1 MLTEGT
7 LLLKGG
13 LLIHG
18 ETAPMMREDPQSHR
32 YGASLSED
40 GRFRLLVEA
49 IRDYAIYM
57 LDAQGTVTSWNR
69 GATRFMGYQPHEI
82 IGQHFSVLYTEEDKK
97 AGLPQRALEI
107 VEREGIFE
115 NEGWRVRNDGT
126 RFWAHVVI
134 DPIRSQTGELVG
146 FAKITR
152 DSTERKEAAEALRR
166 SEEQFRILVQGVTD
180 YAIYMLDPQGR
191 ITNWNAGAERLK
203 GYKPD
208 EIIGENFARFYSEE
222 ERAKGIPY
230 NNLRIAEQEGRF
242 EKEGWR
248 IRKDGSQFWANVV
261 IDPVRDENGN
271 LIGFAKVTRDF
282 TERRQGQLALEQARE
297 ALFQAQKMEAI
308 GQLTGGVA
316 HDFNNLLMAILGSLE
331 LVRKRIPNDP
341 KITPLID
348 NAVLAGKR
356 GASLTQ
362 RMLMFARRQPLDPE
376 PTDLVMLLNGM
387 RELFQ
392 SSIGPDI
399 RIETRFPIALPHVRI
414 DPNQLESAVLNLCIN
429 ARDAM
434 SDGGQ
439 ITISGEEVQP
449 EQMTRRFVLLS
460 VKDNG
465 TGMDDDTLARASEP
479 FFTTKGV
486 GKGTGLGLAMVKGF
500 VEQSGGRF
508 VIRSERGKGTTVELW
523 LPIAESHAS
532 QRVEAKHGEEPIN
545 TEPLVVLAVDDDPLV
560 LLNARAMLE
569 DLGHTVV
576 TATSGA
582 EAVEVLDRVV
592 RVDLLITDQAM
603 PNMTGLQLAAIVQE
617 GWPEVPII
625 IATGYDEMPAS
636 AQGRFEKLTK
646 PYFQSHLNKA
656 IMAATKASVQA
667 DR

>member
-439 ITISGEEVQP
+439 ITISGEEVQH

>member
-1 MLTEGT
+1 MLSN
-7 LLLKGG
+7 
-13 LLIHG
+13 G
-18 ETAPMMREDPQSHR
+18 EAGPAVRENPQSHR
-32 YGASLSED
+32 DDTFSTKD
-40 GRFRLLVEA
+40 GRYRLLVEA

-57 LDAQGTVTSWNR
+57 LSPQGIVTSWNR
-69 GATRFMGYQPHEI
+69 GAARFKGYQSHEI
-82 IGQHFSVLYTEEDKK
+82 IGQHFSVFYTEEDRKS
-97 AGLPQRALEI
+97 GLPQRVLETA
-107 VEREGIFE
+107 EREGVFE
-115 NEGWRVRNDGT
+115 TEGWRVRKDGT

-134 DPIRSQTGELVG
+134 DPVRSETGELVG

-152 DSTERKEAAEALRR
+152 DLTERKDAADALRR

-191 ITNWNAGAERLK
+191 ITNWNVGAERLK

-230 NNLRIAEQEGRF
+230 NNLRIAEREGRF

-261 IDPVRDENGN
+261 IDPVRDESGN

-282 TERRQGQLALEQARE
+282 TERRQAQLALEQARE

-331 LVRKRIPNDP
+331 LVRKRLPNDP

-362 RMLMFARRQPLDPE
+362 RMLMFARRQPLNPE
-376 PTDLVMLLNGM
+376 PTDLVLLLNGM

-392 SSIGPDI
+392 RSIGPDI
-399 RIETRFPIALPHVRI
+399 RIEMRFPIALPLVRA
-414 DPNQLESAVLNLCIN
+414 DPNQLESAVLNLCLN

-434 SDGGQ
+434 PDGGL
-439 ITISGEEVQP
+439 ITISGEEAQH
-449 EQMTRRFVLLS
+449 EQMTGRCVLLS

-465 TGMDDDTLARASEP
+465 AGMDDDTLARASEP
-479 FFTTKGV
+479 FFTTKGI

-500 VEQSGGRF
+500 VEQSGGRLL
-508 VIRSERGKGTTVELW
+508 IRSEVGKGTTVELW
-523 LPIAESHAS
+523 LPIAENAS
-532 QRVEAKHGEEPIN
+532 QSVRVEDDEDEPIN
-545 TEPLVVLAVDDDPLV
+545 IEPLVVLAVDDDPLV
-560 LLNARAMLE
+560 LMNASAMLE

-582 EAVEVLDRVV
+582 EAVEVLDRIAK
-592 RVDLLITDQAM
+592 VDLLITDQAM
-603 PNMTGLQLAAIVQE
+603 PNMTGLQLAAVVEEQ
-617 GWPEVPII
+617 WPEVPII
-625 IATGYDEMPAS
+625 IATGYDEMATS
-636 AQGRFEKLTK
+636 AHGRFEKLRK
-646 PYFQSHLNKA
+646 PYFQSDLNKA

>member
-1 MLTEGT
+1 
-7 LLLKGG
+7 
-13 LLIHG
+13 
-18 ETAPMMREDPQSHR
+18 MREDPQSHR
-32 YGASLSED
+32 FDESLSED
-40 GRFRLLVEA
+40 RRFRLLVEA

-57 LDAQGTVTSWNR
+57 LSPQGIVTSWNR
-69 GATRFMGYQPHEI
+69 GATRFKGYQPHEI
-82 IGQHFSVLYTEEDKK
+82 IGQHFSVFYTEEDKK
-97 AGLPQRALEI
+97 SGLPQRALETA
-107 VEREGIFE
+107 EREGTFE
-115 NEGWRVRNDGT
+115 IEGWRVRKGGT

-134 DPIRSQTGELVG
+134 DPVRSQTGDLVG

-152 DSTERKEAAEALRR
+152 DLTERKDAADALRR

-191 ITNWNAGAERLK
+191 ITNWNVGAERLK

-208 EIIGENFARFYSEE
+208 EIIGESFARFYSEE
-222 ERAKGIPY
+222 ERAKGIPF

-261 IDPVRDENGN
+261 IDPARDGAGN
-271 LIGFAKVTRDF
+271 LIGFAKITRDF

-331 LVRKRIPNDP
+331 LVRKRVPNDP

-362 RMLMFARRQPLDPE
+362 RMLMFARRQPLEPE
-376 PTDLVMLLNGM
+376 PTDLAMLLNGM

-439 ITISGEEVQP
+439 ITISGEAAQH
-449 EQMTRRFVLLS
+449 EQMTRRCVLLS

-465 TGMDDDTLARASEP
+465 AGMDDDTLARASEP

-508 VIRSERGKGTTVELW
+508 VIRSERGRGTTAELW

-532 QRVEAKHGEEPIN
+532 QRVEAEHEEDEPIN
-545 TEPLVVLAVDDDPLV
+545 IEPLVVLAVDDDPLV

-582 EAVEVLDRVV
+582 EAVEILDRIA

-603 PNMTGLQLAAIVQE
+603 PNMTGLQLAAVVQE
-617 GWPEVPII
+617 QWPEVPII
-625 IATGYDEMPAS
+625 IATGYDEMPTGAH
-636 AQGRFEKLTK
+636 GRFEKLKK
-646 PYFQSHLNKA
+646 PYFQSDLNKA

>member
-191 ITNWNAGAERLK
+191 ITNWNVGAERLK